1 MTIKLK
7 RGLLDYLILTRA
19 LLAGEAV
26 VSKKIS
32 LAALPKVKLC
42 LSKNEI
48 DRISQ
53 EASSSARLLD
63 RIFWGKLFCF

>member
-32 LAALPKVKLC
+32 LAALPKVKLN
-42 LSKNEI
+42 SF
-48 DRISQ
+48 IS
-53 EASSSARLLD
+53 SNSVHDSIHGGVLMVN
-63 RIFWGKLFCF
+63 